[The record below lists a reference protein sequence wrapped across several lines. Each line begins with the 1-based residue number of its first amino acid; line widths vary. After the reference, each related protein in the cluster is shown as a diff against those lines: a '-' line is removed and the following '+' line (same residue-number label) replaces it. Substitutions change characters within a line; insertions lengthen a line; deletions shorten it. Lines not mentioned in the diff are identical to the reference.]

1 MTTLKKTVAQLRA
14 FGIPVTID
22 YVPQWGNRSMGHC
35 IRQAMKTAYPSPMY
49 QPMLC
54 CCCTMPQEVEKKESS
69 LMKTESRYGGSFEVL
84 VRPIMVWS
92 VRNVMY
98 RYASLRL

>member
-1 MTTLKKTVAQLRA
+1 
-14 FGIPVTID
+14 
-22 YVPQWGNRSMGHC
+22 
-35 IRQAMKTAYPSPMY
+35 
-49 QPMLC
+49 
-54 CCCTMPQEVEKKESS
+54 MPQEVEKKESS

-84 VRPIMVWS
+84 VRPVMVWS